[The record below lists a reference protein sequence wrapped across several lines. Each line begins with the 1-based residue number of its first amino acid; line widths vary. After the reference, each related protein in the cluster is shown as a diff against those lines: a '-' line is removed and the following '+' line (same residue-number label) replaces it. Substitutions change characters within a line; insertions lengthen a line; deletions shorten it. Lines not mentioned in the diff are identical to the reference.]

1 MSATKLQN
9 ASDLFIQALENE
21 GVEVVYGVPGEE
33 NLAFLEALRKSKIK
47 LILNRHE
54 QAAAFMAATYGRI
67 TGKTGVAI
75 ATLGPGATNFTT
87 AAAYAKL
94 GGFPLLLIT
103 GQKPIKQSKQ
113 GQFQIIDVVSMMR
126 PLTKYTKQIVDV
138 NMVSTTVRDAFR
150 ISQEEKPGC
159 VHIEFPEDVSDEPI
173 TPNTKGILNISSVSY
188 PCANLQGID
197 ETTAMIKAA
206 KLPLVLIGAAG
217 NRHNAYKEITQFIN
231 TTGLPFFNTQMGKGI
246 VAEDNPHFIGTAALS
261 AGDYLHDAIKKADL
275 IINIGHDVI
284 EKPAYFPHEGLK
296 TIHIN
301 YTAAIVDNIYYPH
314 LECIGDI
321 ADIVKTLGAKL
332 GKCNQNFASVYKVQE
347 FIKKHIA
354 EHNADNTFPIKP
366 QRLVSDINKI
376 MAKDGIVCLDNGV
389 YKLWFARNYITEFP
403 NTLLLDN
410 ALATMGAGLPSA
422 MEVARLNPKKKVLAV
437 VGDGG
442 FMMNSQEL
450 ETAVRL
456 KLNLVVLIINDNS
469 YGMIRWKQNAM
480 GLEDYGLQFHNPNFV
495 KYAESYGITGNMLT
509 KTEEF
514 SNLLT
519 KCFKEGGVHLIETPI
534 DYLENKKVLTD
545 ELKKHKGL
553 I

>member
-1 MSATKLQN
+1 MSTAKLQN
-9 ASDLFIQALENE
+9 ASDLFIKALENE

-138 NMVSTTVRDAFR
+138 NMVCTTVREAVR

-159 VHIEFPEDVSDEPI
+159 VHIEFPEDVSAELI

-188 PCANLQGID
+188 PCDNLQGID
-197 ETTAMIKAA
+197 EASAMIKAA
-206 KLPLVLIGAAG
+206 TLPLVLIGAAG

-231 TTGLPFFNTQMGKGI
+231 TTELPFFNTQMGKGI
-246 VAEDNPHFIGTAALS
+246 VAENSPHFIGTAALS

-284 EKPAYFPHEGLK
+284 EKPAYFPHENLK
-296 TIHIN
+296 TIHIS
-301 YTAAIVDNIYYPH
+301 YTSAMVDNIYYPH

-321 ADIVKTLGAKL
+321 ASILKALGAKI
-332 GKCNQNFASVYKVQE
+332 GKCSKDFSAVYKVKE
-347 FIKKHIA
+347 FLQKHLS
-354 EHNADNTFPIKP
+354 EHNTDNSFPIKP
-366 QRLVSDINKI
+366 QRLVNDINKI
-376 MAKDGIVCLDNGV
+376 MAKDGTVCLDNGV
-389 YKLWFARNYITEFP
+389 YKLWFARNYTTQLP

-422 MEVARLNPKKKVLAV
+422 MEVARLNPKNKVLAV

-495 KYAESYGITGNMLT
+495 KYAESYGIKGHMLT